1 MGKMIRRS
9 IGTLLLVTAIVVTQ
23 IPVSGVKAE
32 EPSAAPE
39 FQMDGTTLVKYNG
52 TAEDVSV
59 SNQVKKI
66 EAEAF
71 AGNDSVR
78 HITVGGEVEVIGA
91 RAFSECQNLLSVT
104 IPDSVE
110 IIENAAF
117 SGCPSL
123 RDVSIGKG
131 LKSLGNGA
139 FAGDYSLASVDFDSS
154 NLDFVCDDG
163 AIYNKKGWDVL
174 YQVLAGRPGNS
185 YSMPSS
191 VNKIRPYAF
200 WGDYNLQE
208 VIISSNVPEITGYA
222 FSNCK
227 NLKSISI
234 PYSVKSI
241 DMKAFEDC
249 VRLRD
254 ITIPISV
261 STIHST
267 AFDGCTKLVINAEA
281 GSYAKRFAET
291 LVLADIDVSEYEE
304 APIPGREIE
313 EDAAAEEGV
322 ILGPVDYYHEV
333 SHMNA
338 MEAEEDDSRVKAK
351 SRVIGQEVYVLVDN
365 AKATVNVGGTGEIL
379 GGEPVVEE
387 PDPDTILG
395 LAGSEDAKGGSFP
408 KYTVVNGET
417 IAAQAYYD
425 EDMASCDIP
434 AGIRRIGEFAYAR
447 ASLTTAR
454 IPDGVEEI
462 GYAAFYHCDELT
474 DVVIPNS
481 VKKIGVSAFD
491 KTPWLSGW
499 KANAGE
505 AGEFLIV
512 GDGILL
518 AYRGRGGE
526 VSIPGSVKTIGPEAF
541 RGLSKVTAVQIP
553 DSVQEIGEGAFEDCD
568 KLERIEGGE
577 GLIKICD
584 RAFAGCPIS
593 SVYIGSNV
601 EAIGLRAFDHPGIKN
616 GVVYFA
622 GDTLPARSYE
632 SAATKLYRDAYR
644 GPVFTG
650 NRVAVIPAGVTDL
663 TDTCLTSAGGAFTG
677 AICKIKGYESA
688 DAADQA
694 VENTEG
700 GEVSS
705 LAEDKENK
713 AAQLTGETSDEETGA
728 AVSAQ
733 DAGDEMGYDS
743 SEPKR
748 RMEAATSDETL
759 NTEEE
764 DGVLTILK
772 KTKEA
777 PAAGETVK
785 IKSRT
790 YTLEDAAPEAERL
803 LDAEKPKA
811 SAAGIEVINNSY
823 SIPGEGVLTAVME
836 GSEGSYRIAIEDS
849 EDAKTKISEVYQSIY
864 GGKLPHSLH
873 AYEITMT
880 DQATNVPIT
889 GLGKQRVEI
898 SMPLPQGVLTENL
911 HVVCLDQD
919 GQLEEVNSRVI
930 SMDGKDAIAF
940 TAAHFSAYGIYHYG
954 TGPAVADVKEGQA
967 VFLSLG
973 KKDDS
978 PNTGDYSIHPKYF
991 LGAGLFFAAMAVFFY
1006 QKNSLAKLK
1015 RRLVKPLRKRRR

>member
-1 MGKMIRRS
+1 MGKKIRKL

-23 IPVSGVKAE
+23 IPVSGVEAE

-59 SNQVKKI
+59 SNQVKRI

-71 AGNDSVR
+71 AGNDAVR
-78 HITVGGEVEVIGA
+78 HITVGDAVEVIGA
-91 RAFSECQNLLSVT
+91 RAFSECMNLQSIT

-123 RDVSIGKG
+123 RSVSIGKG

-139 FAGDYSLASVDFDSS
+139 FAGDCSLASVDFDSS
-154 NLDFVCDDG
+154 NPDFVCDDG
-163 AIYNKKGWDVL
+163 AIYNKKGLDVL
-174 YQVLAGRPGNS
+174 YQVLAGRKGSS
-185 YSMPSS
+185 YSMPTS

-200 WGDYNLQE
+200 WGDYNLQD

-227 NLKSISI
+227 NLKEVSI

-249 VRLRD
+249 VRLRN

-267 AFDGCTKLVINAEA
+267 AFDGCTKLTVNAET

-291 LVLADIDVSEYEE
+291 LVLEDIDVSEYEE
-304 APIPGREIE
+304 APIPGRVSE
-313 EDAAAEEGV
+313 EEAEAEEGV

-379 GGEPVVEE
+379 GGEPAVEE
-387 PDPDTILG
+387 PDLDTIPG

-408 KYTVVNGET
+408 KYTVVNGEM
-417 IAAQAYYD
+417 IASQAYYD
-425 EDMASCDIP
+425 EDMASCEIP
-434 AGIRRIGEFAYAR
+434 SGIRRIGEFAYAR
-447 ASLTTAR
+447 ASLTSVR

-481 VKKIGVSAFD
+481 VRTIGVSAFD

-526 VSIPGSVKTIGPEAF
+526 VSVPDSVKKIGPEAF
-541 RGLSKVTAVQIP
+541 RGLSSVTAVRIP
-553 DSVQEIGEGAFEDCD
+553 DSVTEIGEGAFEDCD

-577 GLIKICD
+577 GLTKICD
-584 RAFAGCPIS
+584 RAFAGCPVS
-593 SVYIGSNV
+593 SVYIGPHV
-601 EAIGLRAFDHPGIKN
+601 EAIGLRAFDNNKIKN

-622 GDTLPARSYE
+622 GDKLPVRSYE
-632 SAATKLYRDAYR
+632 NAATKLYRDAYR

-650 NRVAVIPAGVTDL
+650 TRIAVIPAGVTDL
-663 TDTCLTSAGGAFTG
+663 TDTCLTSAGGAFRG
-677 AICKIKGYESA
+677 AICKKKGGETADLTDENGEEDSAEESGNESEEQADEEPEESTDDASSAKEEEAARQSA
-688 DAADQA
+688 DETQA
-694 VENTEG
+694 G
-700 GEVSS
+700 
-705 LAEDKENK
+705 
-713 AAQLTGETSDEETGA
+713 TS
-728 AVSAQ
+728 
-733 DAGDEMGYDS
+733 
-743 SEPKR
+743 
-748 RMEAATSDETL
+748 
-759 NTEEE
+759 EEE
-764 DGVLTILK
+764 DGILTILK

-785 IKSRT
+785 INGST
-790 YTLEDAAPEAERL
+790 YTLEEAEPGAESL
-803 LDAEKPKA
+803 VDAERPNA
-811 SAAGIEVINNSY
+811 SASGIEVVNNSY
-823 SIPGEGVLTAVME
+823 SIARDGVLTAVME

-849 EDAKTKISEVYQSIY
+849 EDAKTKIGEVYQSIY

-898 SMPLPQGVLTENL
+898 TMPLPQGVLTDNL

-919 GQLEEVNSRVI
+919 GQLEEVNSRVV
-930 SMDGKDAIAF
+930 SVDGQDAVAF

-954 TGPAVADVKEGQA
+954 SGPAVADVKEGQA

-991 LGAGLFFAAMAVFFY
+991 LVAGLFFTSMALFFY
-1006 QKNSLAKLK
+1006 RKNSLARLK
-1015 RRLVKPLRKRRR
+1015 RRVARSMGRKH

>member
-1 MGKMIRRS
+1 MGKQIRKL

-23 IPVSGVKAE
+23 IPVSGVEAE
-32 EPSAAPE
+32 EPSSAPE
-39 FQMDGTTLVKYNG
+39 FQVNGTTLVKYNG

-59 SNQVKKI
+59 PNHVKRI

-71 AGNDSVR
+71 AGNDTVR
-78 HITVGGEVEVIGA
+78 HVTVGEAVEVIGA
-91 RAFSECQNLLSVT
+91 KAFSECPNLQSVT
-104 IPDSVE
+104 VSDSVE

-123 RDVSIGKG
+123 RSVSIGKG

-139 FAGDYSLASVDFDSS
+139 FAGDYSLASVDIDSG
-154 NLDFVCDDG
+154 NPDFVCDDG

-174 YQVLAGRPGNS
+174 YQVLAGRGGDS

-200 WGDYNLQE
+200 WGNYNLQN
-208 VIISSNVPEITGYA
+208 VSISSNVSEITGYA

-227 NLKSISI
+227 NLKEVSI
-234 PYSVKSI
+234 PHSVKGI

-249 VRLRD
+249 VRLRE

-261 STIHST
+261 SKIHAT
-267 AFDGCTKLVINAEA
+267 AFDGCTKLTINGEA

-291 LVLADIDVSEYEE
+291 LVLDDIDVSEYEE
-304 APIPGREIE
+304 APIPGREYDE
-313 EDAAAEEGV
+313 ELEEGQ

-338 MEAEEDDSRVKAK
+338 MEAEEDDPRVKAK

-387 PDPDTILG
+387 PDLDTIPG

-417 IAAQAYYD
+417 IASQAYYD
-425 EDMASCDIP
+425 EDMTSCDIP

-447 ASLTTAR
+447 ASLASVR
-454 IPDGVEEI
+454 IPEGVEEI

-481 VKKIGVSAFD
+481 VSKIGVSAFD

-518 AYRGRGGE
+518 AYRGSGGD
-526 VSIPGSVKTIGPEAF
+526 VSIPDSVKKIGPEAF
-541 RGLSKVTAVQIP
+541 RGLSSVKSVRIP
-553 DSVQEIGEGAFEDCD
+553 DSVKEIGEGAFENCD
-568 KLERIEGGE
+568 KLERIDGGE
-577 GLIKICD
+577 GLHKICD
-584 RAFAGCPIS
+584 RAFAGCPVS
-593 SVYIGSNV
+593 SVYIGPYV
-601 EAIGLRAFDHPGIKN
+601 ESIGLRAFDNEKIKN

-622 GDTLPARSYE
+622 GDTLPTRSYE
-632 SAATKLYRDAYR
+632 SAATKLYRDTYR

-650 NRVAVIPAGVTDL
+650 TRVAVIPAGVTDL
-663 TDTCLTSAGGAFTG
+663 TDTCLSSAGGAFTG
-677 AICKIKGYESA
+677 AICKVKGSEA
-688 DAADQA
+688 AADSS
-694 VENTEG
+694 
-700 GEVSS
+700 GEV
-705 LAEDKENK
+705 AEDNETPT
-713 AAQLTGETSDEETGA
+713 AADGQSSEA
-728 AVSAQ
+728 
-733 DAGDEMGYDS
+733 AGDDQSASARQTADES
-743 SEPKR
+743 QTEVSE
-748 RMEAATSDETL
+748 DE
-759 NTEEE
+759 NP
-764 DGVLTILK
+764 VLTILK

-777 PAAGETVK
+777 PTSGETVK
-785 IKSRT
+785 INGNT
-790 YTLEDAAPEAERL
+790 YTLEEAEPGSVSL
-803 LDAEKPKA
+803 SDAERSMVSA
-811 SAAGIEVINNSY
+811 SGIEVVNNSY
-823 SIPGEGVLTAVME
+823 SIPGEGTLSAVME

-849 EDAKTKISEVYQSIY
+849 EDAKAKISEVYQSIY

-880 DQATNVPIT
+880 DQATDVPIT

-898 SMPLPQGVLTENL
+898 TMPLPQGVLTENL
-911 HVVCLDQD
+911 HVVCLDSD
-919 GQLEEVNSRVI
+919 GQLEEVDSRVV
-930 SMDGKDAIAF
+930 SVDGQDAVAF

-954 TGPAVADVKEGQA
+954 SGPAVADVKEGQA

-978 PNTGDYSIHPKYF
+978 PDTGDYSIHPKYI
-991 LGAGLFFAAMAVFFY
+991 LVAGLFFSSMAVFFY
-1006 QKNSLAKLK
+1006 QKRSLLRLK
-1015 RRLVKPLRKRRR
+1015 RRLVKPFQRKRR

>member
-1 MGKMIRRS
+1 MGKQIRKL

-23 IPVSGVKAE
+23 IPVSGVEAE

-39 FQMDGTTLVKYNG
+39 FQVNGTTLVKYNG

-59 SNQVKKI
+59 PNHVKRI

-71 AGNDSVR
+71 AGNDTVR
-78 HITVGGEVEVIGA
+78 HVTVGEAVEVIGA
-91 RAFSECQNLLSVT
+91 KAFSECPNLQSVT

-123 RDVSIGKG
+123 RSVSIGTG

-139 FAGDYSLASVDFDSS
+139 FAGDYSLATVNIDSS
-154 NLDFVCDDG
+154 NADFVCDDG

-174 YQVLAGRPGNS
+174 YQVLAGRGGDS

-191 VNKIRPYAF
+191 VSKIRPYAF
-200 WGDYNLQE
+200 WGDYNLQS
-208 VIISSNVPEITGYA
+208 VSISSNVSEITGYA

-227 NLKSISI
+227 NLKEVLI
-234 PYSVKSI
+234 PHSVKGI

-249 VRLRD
+249 VRLREL
-254 ITIPISV
+254 TIPISV
-261 STIHST
+261 SKIHAT
-267 AFDGCTKLVINAEA
+267 AFDGCTKLKINGEA
-281 GSYAKRFAET
+281 GSYARRFAET
-291 LVLADIDVSEYEE
+291 LVLEDIDVSEYEE
-304 APIPGREIE
+304 APIPGREYE
-313 EDAAAEEGV
+313 EELEEGQ

-387 PDPDTILG
+387 PDLDTIPG

-417 IAAQAYYD
+417 IASQAYYD
-425 EDMASCDIP
+425 EDMTSCDIP

-447 ASLTTAR
+447 ASLTSVR

-481 VKKIGVSAFD
+481 VSKIGVSAFD

-518 AYRGRGGE
+518 AYRGSGGD
-526 VSIPGSVKTIGPEAF
+526 VSIPDSVKKIGPEAF
-541 RGLSKVTAVQIP
+541 RGLSGVKSVRIP
-553 DSVQEIGEGAFEDCD
+553 DSVQEIGEGAFENCD
-568 KLERIEGGE
+568 KLERIDGGA
-577 GLIKICD
+577 GLHKICD
-584 RAFAGCPIS
+584 RAFAGCPVS
-593 SVYIGSNV
+593 SVYIGPSV
-601 EAIGLRAFDHPGIKN
+601 ESIGLRAFDNEKIKN

-622 GDTLPARSYE
+622 GDTLPTRSYE
-632 SAATKLYRDAYR
+632 SAATKLYRDTYR

-650 NRVAVIPAGVTDL
+650 TRVAVIPAGVTDL
-663 TDTCLTSAGGAFTG
+663 TDTCLSSVGGAFTG
-677 AICKIKGYESA
+677 AICKVKGSEATA
-688 DAADQA
+688 DDS
-694 VENTEG
+694 
-700 GEVSS
+700 GEV
-705 LAEDKENK
+705 AEDN
-713 AAQLTGETSDEETGA
+713 ETP
-728 AVSAQ
+728 SA
-733 DAGDEMGYDS
+733 
-743 SEPKR
+743 
-748 RMEAATSDETL
+748 
-759 NTEEE
+759 
-764 DGVLTILK
+764 VLTILK

-785 IKSRT
+785 INGNT
-790 YTLEDAAPEAERL
+790 YTLEDAEPGSVSLSDAERSM
-803 LDAEKPKA
+803 A
-811 SAAGIEVINNSY
+811 SASGIEVVNNSY
-823 SIPGEGVLTAVME
+823 SIPSEGTLSAVME

-849 EDAKTKISEVYQSIY
+849 EDAKAKISEVYQSIY

-880 DQATNVPIT
+880 DQATDVPIT

-898 SMPLPQGVLTENL
+898 TMPLPQGVLTENL
-911 HVVCLDQD
+911 HVVCLDSD
-919 GQLEEVNSRVI
+919 GQLEEVDSRVV
-930 SMDGKDAIAF
+930 SVDGQDAVAF

-954 TGPAVADVKEGQA
+954 SGPAVADVKEGQA

-978 PNTGDYSIHPKYF
+978 PDTGDYSIHPKYI
-991 LGAGLFFAAMAVFFY
+991 LVAGLFFASMAVFFY
-1006 QKNSLAKLK
+1006 QKRSLSRLK
-1015 RRLVKPLRKRRR
+1015 RRLVKPFQRKRL

>member
-1 MGKMIRRS
+1 MGKQIRKL

-23 IPVSGVKAE
+23 IPVSGVEAE

-39 FQMDGTTLVKYNG
+39 FQVNGTTLVKYNG

-59 SNQVKKI
+59 PNQVKRI

-71 AGNDSVR
+71 AGNDTVR
-78 HITVGGEVEVIGA
+78 HVTVGEAVEVIGA
-91 RAFSECQNLLSVT
+91 KAFSECPNLQSVT

-123 RDVSIGKG
+123 RSVSIGTG

-139 FAGDYSLASVDFDSS
+139 FAGDYSLATVNIDSS
-154 NLDFVCDDG
+154 NPDFVCDDG

-174 YQVLAGRPGNS
+174 YQVLAGRGGDS

-200 WGDYNLQE
+200 WGDYNLQN
-208 VIISSNVPEITGYA
+208 VSISSNVSEITGYA

-227 NLKSISI
+227 NLKEVSI
-234 PYSVKSI
+234 PHSVKGI

-249 VRLRD
+249 VRLRE

-261 STIHST
+261 SNIHAT
-267 AFDGCTKLVINAEA
+267 AFDGCTKLTINGEA

-291 LVLADIDVSEYEE
+291 LVLDDIDVSEYEE
-304 APIPGREIE
+304 APIPGREYE
-313 EDAAAEEGV
+313 EELEEGQ

-338 MEAEEDDSRVKAK
+338 MEAEEDDPRVKAK

-365 AKATVNVGGTGEIL
+365 AKATVNVGSTGEIL

-387 PDPDTILG
+387 PDLDTIPG

-417 IAAQAYYD
+417 IASQAYYD
-425 EDMASCDIP
+425 EDMTSCDIP
-434 AGIRRIGEFAYAR
+434 SGIRRIGEFAYAR
-447 ASLTTAR
+447 ASLTSVR

-481 VKKIGVSAFD
+481 VSKIGVSAFD

-505 AGEFLIV
+505 EGEFLIV

-518 AYRGRGGE
+518 AYRGNGGD
-526 VSIPGSVKTIGPEAF
+526 VSIPDSVKKIGPEAF
-541 RGLSKVTAVQIP
+541 RGLSSITAVRIP
-553 DSVQEIGEGAFEDCD
+553 DSVQEIGEGAFENCD
-568 KLERIEGGE
+568 KLERIDGGE
-577 GLIKICD
+577 GLHKICD
-584 RAFAGCPIS
+584 RAFAGCPVS
-593 SVYIGSNV
+593 SVYIGPSV
-601 EAIGLRAFDHPGIKN
+601 ESIGLRAFDNEKIKN

-622 GDTLPARSYE
+622 GETLPARSYE
-632 SAATKLYRDAYR
+632 SAATKLYRDTYR

-650 NRVAVIPAGVTDL
+650 TRVAVIPAGVTDL
-663 TDTCLTSAGGAFTG
+663 TDTCLSSAGGAFTG
-677 AICKIKGYESA
+677 VICKVKGSEATADGSVEGGEA
-688 DAADQA
+688 SEEEASDAADRRSLETAQQSEDEEQSA
-694 VENTEG
+694 SARQTADESQTET
-700 GEVSS
+700 
-705 LAEDKENK
+705 AEDEN
-713 AAQLTGETSDEETGA
+713 
-728 AVSAQ
+728 
-733 DAGDEMGYDS
+733 
-743 SEPKR
+743 P
-748 RMEAATSDETL
+748 
-759 NTEEE
+759 
-764 DGVLTILK
+764 VLTILR

-777 PAAGETVK
+777 PAAGETVE
-785 IKSRT
+785 INGDT
-790 YTLEDAAPEAERL
+790 YTLEEAEPGSVSL
-803 LDAEKPKA
+803 ADAERSMA
-811 SAAGIEVINNSY
+811 SASEIEVVNNSY
-823 SIPGEGVLTAVME
+823 SIPREGTLSAVME

-849 EDAKTKISEVYQSIY
+849 EDAKAKISEVYQSIY

-880 DQATNVPIT
+880 DQATDVPIT

-898 SMPLPQGVLTENL
+898 TMPLPQGVLTENL
-911 HVVCLDQD
+911 HVVCLDSD
-919 GQLEEVNSRVI
+919 GQLEEVDSRVV
-930 SMDGKDAIAF
+930 SVDGQDAVAF

-954 TGPAVADVKEGQA
+954 SGPAVADVKEGQA

-978 PNTGDYSIHPKYF
+978 PDTGDYSIHPKYI
-991 LGAGLFFAAMAVFFY
+991 LVAGLFFSSMAVFFY
-1006 QKNSLAKLK
+1006 QKRSLLRLK
-1015 RRLVKPLRKRRR
+1015 RRLVKPFQRKRR

>member
-1 MGKMIRRS
+1 MGKQIRKLM
-9 IGTLLLVTAIVVTQ
+9 GTLLLVTALVVTQ
-23 IPVSGVKAE
+23 IPVAGVEAE

-39 FQMDGTTLVKYNG
+39 FQVSGTTLVKYNG

-59 SNQVKKI
+59 PNHVKKI

-71 AGNDSVR
+71 AGNDTVR
-78 HITVGGEVEVIGA
+78 HVTIGEAVEVIGA
-91 RAFSECQNLLSVT
+91 KAFSECPNLQSVT

-123 RDVSIGKG
+123 RSVSIGTG

-139 FAGDYSLASVDFDSS
+139 FAGDYSLATVNIDSS
-154 NLDFVCDDG
+154 NPDFVCDDG

-174 YQVLAGRPGNS
+174 YQVLAGRGGDS

-200 WGDYNLQE
+200 WGDYNLQN
-208 VIISSNVPEITGYA
+208 VSISSNVSEITGYA

-227 NLKSISI
+227 NLKEVSI
-234 PYSVKSI
+234 PHSVKGI

-249 VRLRD
+249 VRLRE

-261 STIHST
+261 SNIHAT
-267 AFDGCTKLVINAEA
+267 AFDGCTKLTINGEA

-291 LVLADIDVSEYEE
+291 LVLDDIDVSEYEE
-304 APIPGREIE
+304 APIPGREYE
-313 EDAAAEEGV
+313 EELEEGQ

-338 MEAEEDDSRVKAK
+338 MEAEEDDPRVKAK

-387 PDPDTILG
+387 PDLDMIPG

-417 IAAQAYYD
+417 IASQAYYD
-425 EDMASCDIP
+425 EDMTSCDIP

-447 ASLTTAR
+447 ASLTSVR

-481 VKKIGVSAFD
+481 VSKIGVSAFD

-518 AYRGRGGE
+518 AYRGSGGD
-526 VSIPGSVKTIGPEAF
+526 VSIPDSVKKIGPEAF
-541 RGLSKVTAVQIP
+541 RGLSGVKSVRIP
-553 DSVQEIGEGAFEDCD
+553 DSVQEIGEGAFENCD
-568 KLERIEGGE
+568 KLERIDGGA
-577 GLIKICD
+577 GLHKICD
-584 RAFAGCPIS
+584 RAFAGCPVS
-593 SVYIGSNV
+593 SVYIGPSV
-601 EAIGLRAFDHPGIKN
+601 ESIGLRAFDNEKIKN

-622 GDTLPARSYE
+622 GDTLPTRSYE
-632 SAATKLYRDAYR
+632 SAATKLYRDTYR

-650 NRVAVIPAGVTDL
+650 TRVAVIPAGVTDL
-663 TDTCLTSAGGAFTG
+663 TDTCLSSVGGAFTG
-677 AICKIKGYESA
+677 AICKVKGSEATA
-688 DAADQA
+688 DDS
-694 VENTEG
+694 
-700 GEVSS
+700 GEVV
-705 LAEDKENK
+705 EDN
-713 AAQLTGETSDEETGA
+713 ETPTA
-728 AVSAQ
+728 
-733 DAGDEMGYDS
+733 
-743 SEPKR
+743 
-748 RMEAATSDETL
+748 
-759 NTEEE
+759 
-764 DGVLTILK
+764 VLTILK

-785 IKSRT
+785 INGNT
-790 YTLEDAAPEAERL
+790 YTLEDAEPGSVSLSDAERSM
-803 LDAEKPKA
+803 A
-811 SAAGIEVINNSY
+811 SASGIEVVNNSY
-823 SIPGEGVLTAVME
+823 SIPSEGTLSAVME

-849 EDAKTKISEVYQSIY
+849 EDAKAKISEVYQSIY

-880 DQATNVPIT
+880 DQATDVPIT

-898 SMPLPQGVLTENL
+898 TMPLPQGVLTENL
-911 HVVCLDQD
+911 HVVCLDSD
-919 GQLEEVNSRVI
+919 GQLEEVDSRVV
-930 SMDGKDAIAF
+930 SVDGQDAVAF

-954 TGPAVADVKEGQA
+954 SGPAVADVKEGQA

-978 PNTGDYSIHPKYF
+978 PDTGDYSIHPKYI
-991 LGAGLFFAAMAVFFY
+991 LVAGLFFASMAVFFY
-1006 QKNSLAKLK
+1006 QKRSLSRLK
-1015 RRLVKPLRKRRR
+1015 RRLVKPFQRKRL

>member
-1 MGKMIRRS
+1 MGKIIRKS

-23 IPVSGVKAE
+23 IPVSGVEAE

-91 RAFSECQNLLSVT
+91 RAFSECQNLQSVT

-154 NLDFVCDDG
+154 NPDFVCDDG

-174 YQVLAGRPGNS
+174 YQVLAGRPGSS

-200 WGDYNLQE
+200 WGDYNLQD

-261 STIHST
+261 SKIHST
-267 AFDGCTKLVINAEA
+267 AFDGCTKLTINAEA

-291 LVLADIDVSEYEE
+291 LVLDDIDVSEYEE
-304 APIPGREIE
+304 APIPGRESE
-313 EDAAAEEGV
+313 EEAGEEEGV

-387 PDPDTILG
+387 PDLDTIPG

-447 ASLTTAR
+447 ASLTSVR

-462 GYAAFYHCDELT
+462 GYAAFYHCDELA
-474 DVVIPNS
+474 DVVIPSS

-518 AYRGRGGE
+518 AYRGRGSE
-526 VSIPGSVKTIGPEAF
+526 VSIPESVKTIGPEAF
-541 RGLSKVTAVQIP
+541 RGLSKITSVHIP
-553 DSVQEIGEGAFEDCD
+553 DSVQEIGEGAFEDCE

-584 RAFAGCPIS
+584 RAFAGCPVS
-593 SVYIGSNV
+593 SVYIGPNV
-601 EAIGLRAFDHPGIKN
+601 EAIGLRAFDYENTKN

-622 GDTLPARSYE
+622 GDTLPVRSYE
-632 SAATKLYRDAYR
+632 SAATKLYRDDYR

-650 NRVAVIPAGVTDL
+650 TRVAVIPAGVTDL
-663 TDTCLTSAGGAFTG
+663 TDTCLTSAGGTFTG
-677 AICKIKGYESA
+677 AICKKKGSETV
-688 DAADQA
+688 DAANGADEGMGEDA
-694 VENTEG
+694 ASSSTNEGASEATE
-700 GEVSS
+700 
-705 LAEDKENK
+705 
-713 AAQLTGETSDEETGA
+713 QTGETAEASDTEQTGSAKQAASGNAEET
-728 AVSAQ
+728 Q
-733 DAGDEMGYDS
+733 DAIS
-743 SEPKR
+743 Q
-748 RMEAATSDETL
+748 
-759 NTEEE
+759 EE
-764 DGVLTILK
+764 DGILTILK

-785 IKSRT
+785 IGGST
-790 YTLEDAAPEAERL
+790 YTLEEAEPGAQTL
-803 LDAEKPKA
+803 TDAERPQA
-811 SAAGIEVINNSY
+811 SASGIEVVNNSY
-823 SIPGEGVLTAVME
+823 SIPKDGVLTAVME
-836 GSEGSYRIAIEDS
+836 GSEGSYRIEVEDS
-849 EDAKTKISEVYQSIY
+849 EEAKTKISEVYQSIY

-873 AYEITMT
+873 GYEITMT

-898 SMPLPQGVLTENL
+898 SMPLPQGVLTDNL
-911 HVVCLDQD
+911 HVVCLDPD
-919 GQLEEVNSRVI
+919 GQLEEVDSRVI
-930 SMDGKDAIAF
+930 SMDGQDAIAF

-954 TGPAVADVKEGQA
+954 SGPAVADVKEGQA

-973 KKDDS
+973 KKDNS
-978 PNTGDYSIHPKYF
+978 PDTGDYSIHPKYF
-991 LGAGLFFAAMAVFFY
+991 LGAGLFFAALAVFFY
-1006 QKNSLAKLK
+1006 QKNSLTRLK
-1015 RRLVKPLRKRRR
+1015 RRLVKTRRQKR

>member
-1 MGKMIRRS
+1 MGKMLRKL

-23 IPVSGVKAE
+23 IPVSGVEAE
-32 EPSAAPE
+32 EPSASAPD

-59 SNQVKKI
+59 SNQVKRI

-71 AGNDSVR
+71 AGNDTVR
-78 HITVGGEVEVIGA
+78 HITVGDAVEVIGA
-91 RAFSECQNLLSVT
+91 RAFSECSNLQSVT

-110 IIENAAF
+110 IIENAVF

-123 RDVSIGKG
+123 RSVSIGKG

-154 NLDFVCDDG
+154 NPDFVCDDG

-174 YQVLAGRPGNS
+174 YQVLAGRKGDS

-191 VNKIRPYAF
+191 VTKIRPYAF
-200 WGDYNLQE
+200 WGDYNLQN
-208 VIISSNVPEITGYA
+208 VVISSNVAEITGYA

-227 NLKSISI
+227 NLKDVSI

-254 ITIPISV
+254 LTIPISV
-261 STIHST
+261 GTIHAT
-267 AFDGCTKLVINAEA
+267 AFDGCTKLSIHAET

-291 LVLADIDVSEYEE
+291 LVLEDIDVSEYEE
-304 APIPGREIE
+304 APIPGNVSENTTE
-313 EDAAAEEGV
+313 EDTL

-387 PDPDTILG
+387 PDLDTIPG

-425 EDMASCDIP
+425 EDMSSCEIP
-434 AGIRRIGEFAYAR
+434 SGIRRIGEFAYAR
-447 ASLTTAR
+447 ASLASVR

-481 VKKIGVSAFD
+481 VKHIGVSAFD

-499 KANAGE
+499 RSNAGGE
-505 AGEFLIV
+505 GEFLIV

-518 AYRGRGGE
+518 AYRGKGGE
-526 VSIPGSVKTIGPEAF
+526 VSIPGNVKTIGPEAF
-541 RGLSKVTAVQIP
+541 RGLSSINAVQIP
-553 DSVQEIGEGAFEDCD
+553 DSVKEIGEGAFEDCD

-577 GLIKICD
+577 GLTKICD
-584 RAFAGCPIS
+584 RAFAGCPVS
-593 SVYIGSNV
+593 SVYIGPYV
-601 EAIGLRAFDHPGIKN
+601 EEIGLRAFDNEKIKD

-622 GDTLPARSYE
+622 GNRLPARSYE

-650 NRVAVIPAGVTDL
+650 TRVAVIPAGVTDL
-663 TDTCLTSAGGAFTG
+663 TDTCLSSAGGAFTG
-677 AICKIKGYESA
+677 AICKKKGNETA
-688 DAADQA
+688 DMAD
-694 VENTEG
+694 ETEEG
-700 GEVSS
+700 
-705 LAEDKENK
+705 
-713 AAQLTGETSDEETGA
+713 SDEETI
-728 AVSAQ
+728 
-733 DAGDEMGYDS
+733 DS
-743 SEPKR
+743 LE
-748 RMEAATSDETL
+748 EE
-759 NTEEE
+759 NTQSGIPEEE

-772 KTKEA
+772 RTKEA
-777 PAAGETVK
+777 PVPGETVK
-785 IKSRT
+785 IGGIS
-790 YTLEDAAPEAERL
+790 YTLEEAEPKTVMLTDEER
-803 LDAEKPKA
+803 PKA
-811 SAAGIEVINNSY
+811 SASGIEVVNNSY
-823 SIPGEGVLTAVME
+823 SIPRDGVITAVME

-849 EDAKTKISEVYQSIY
+849 EEAKTKIGEVYRSIY

-898 SMPLPQGVLTENL
+898 KMPLPQGVLTENL
-911 HVVCLDQD
+911 HVVCLDSD
-919 GQLEEVNSRVI
+919 GQLEEVESRIV
-930 SMDGKDAIAF
+930 SVDGQDAVAF
-940 TAAHFSAYGIYHYG
+940 TAAHFSAYAIYHYG
-954 TGPAVADVKEGQA
+954 SGPAVADVKEGQA

-973 KKDDS
+973 KKDAS
-978 PNTGDYSIHPKYF
+978 PDTGDYSIHPKYYF
-991 LGAGLFFAAMAVFFY
+991 GAGLFFAAMAMFFWR
-1006 QKNSLAKLK
+1006 QNSFARLK
-1015 RRLVKPLRKRRR
+1015 KRLVKKRKL

>member
-1 MGKMIRRS
+1 MGKMIRKV
-9 IGTLLLVTAIVVTQ
+9 IGTLLLVAAIVVTQ
-23 IPVSGVKAE
+23 IPVSGVEAE

-59 SNQVKKI
+59 SNQVKRI

-71 AGNDSVR
+71 AGNDAVR
-78 HITVGGEVEVIGA
+78 RITVGDSVEVIGA
-91 RAFSECQNLLSVT
+91 RAFSECLNLQSVT

-110 IIENAAF
+110 IIENAVF

-123 RDVSIGKG
+123 RSVSIGKG

-139 FAGDYSLASVDFDSS
+139 FAGDYSLASVDFDSA
-154 NLDFVCDDG
+154 NPDFVCDDG
-163 AIYNKKGWDVL
+163 AIYNKKGGDVL
-174 YQVLAGRPGNS
+174 YQVLAGRPGDS
-185 YSMPSS
+185 YSMPTS

-200 WGDYNLQE
+200 WGDYNLQD
-208 VIISSNVPEITGYA
+208 VIISSNVSEITGYA

-227 NLKSISI
+227 NLKEVSI

-249 VRLRD
+249 VRLRL

-267 AFDGCTKLVINAEA
+267 AFDGCTKLTIDAET

-291 LVLADIDVSEYEE
+291 LVLDDIDVSEYEE
-304 APIPGREIE
+304 APIPGRESEVETEE
-313 EDAAAEEGV
+313 EDV

-387 PDPDTILG
+387 PDLDTIPG

-447 ASLTTAR
+447 ASLTSVR

-474 DVVIPNS
+474 DVVIPDS
-481 VKKIGVSAFD
+481 VKEIGVSAFD

-499 KANAGE
+499 KANVGE

-518 AYRGRGGE
+518 AYRGTGGK
-526 VSIPGSVKTIGPEAF
+526 VAIPESVKVIGPEAF
-541 RGLSKVTAVQIP
+541 KGM
-553 DSVQEIGEGAFEDCD
+553 DSVTEVRIPLSVSVIGEGAFEDCVH
-568 KLERIEGGE
+568 LETIVGGQGMRE
-577 GLIKICD
+577 IRD
-584 RAFAGCPIS
+584 RAFAGCPTQTVTIPS
-593 SVYIGSNV
+593 SV
-601 EAIGLRAFDHPGIKN
+601 EKIGLRAFDNESIKD
-616 GVVYFA
+616 GVIYFE
-622 GDTLPARSYE
+622 GDTLPARSFE

-650 NRVAVIPAGVTDL
+650 SRIAVIPAGVTDL

-677 AICKIKGYESA
+677 AICKVKSGET
-688 DAADQA
+688 AAD
-694 VENTEG
+694 ENADG
-700 GEVSS
+700 GETAAS
-705 LAEDKENK
+705 AEDGTDVSPSDEESENK
-713 AAQLTGETSDEETGA
+713 ADQLTGEASGEDTEA

-733 DAGDEMGYDS
+733 DQDS
-743 SEPKR
+743 SETGSQIEP
-748 RMEAATSDETL
+748 SDE
-759 NTEEE
+759 EE
-764 DGVLTILK
+764 GVLTILK

-777 PAAGETVK
+777 SASGEKVVVNY
-785 IKSRT
+785 RT
-790 YTLEDAAPEAERL
+790 YTLEDAAPGTVSLTDAER
-803 LDAEKPKA
+803 PKA
-811 SAAGIEVINNSY
+811 PAAGIEVVNNSY
-823 SIPGEGVLTAVME
+823 SIPRDGDLTAVME
-836 GSEGSYRIAIEDS
+836 GSEGSYRIVIEDS
-849 EDAKTKISEVYQSIY
+849 EDAKTKIGEVYQSIY

-880 DQATNVPIT
+880 DLATDVSIT

-898 SMPLPQGVLTENL
+898 RMPLPQGVLTENL

-919 GQLEEVNSRVI
+919 GQLEEVDSRVI
-930 SMDGKDAIAF
+930 SMDGQDAVSF
-940 TAAHFSAYGIYHYG
+940 TASHFSAYGIYHYG
-954 TGPAVADVKEGQA
+954 AGPAVADVKEGQA

-978 PNTGDYSIHPKYF
+978 PDTGDHSIHPKYF
-991 LGAGLFFAAMAVFFY
+991 LVAGLFFASMAVFFY
-1006 QKNSLAKLK
+1006 QKNSLKRLK
-1015 RRLVKPLRKRRR
+1015 RRVASSFGRKP

>member
-1 MGKMIRRS
+1 MGKQIRKL
-9 IGTLLLVTAIVVTQ
+9 IGTLLLVTALVVTQ
-23 IPVSGVKAE
+23 IPVSGVEAE

-39 FQMDGTTLVKYNG
+39 FQVSGTTLVKYNG

-59 SNQVKKI
+59 PNHVKKI

-71 AGNDSVR
+71 AGNDTVR
-78 HITVGGEVEVIGA
+78 HVTVGEAVEVIGA
-91 RAFSECQNLLSVT
+91 KAFSECPNLQSVT
-104 IPDSVE
+104 VSDSVE

-123 RDVSIGKG
+123 RSVSIGKG

-139 FAGDYSLASVDFDSS
+139 FAGDYSLASVAIDSS
-154 NLDFVCDDG
+154 NADFVCDDG

-174 YQVLAGRPGNS
+174 YQVLAGRGGSS
-185 YSMPSS
+185 YNMPSS
-191 VNKIRPYAF
+191 VSKIRPYAF
-200 WGDYNLQE
+200 WGDYNLQS
-208 VIISSNVPEITGYA
+208 VSISSNVSEITGYA

-227 NLKSISI
+227 NLKEVSI
-234 PYSVKSI
+234 PHSVKGI

-249 VRLRD
+249 VRLREL
-254 ITIPISV
+254 TIPISV
-261 STIHST
+261 SKIHAT
-267 AFDGCTKLVINAEA
+267 AFDGCTKLKINGEA
-281 GSYAKRFAET
+281 GSYARRFAET
-291 LVLADIDVSEYEE
+291 LVLEDIDVSEYEE
-304 APIPGREIE
+304 APIPGREYE
-313 EDAAAEEGV
+313 EELEEGQ

-333 SHMNA
+333 THMNA

-387 PDPDTILG
+387 PDLDTIPG

-425 EDMASCDIP
+425 EDMTSCDIP
-434 AGIRRIGEFAYAR
+434 SGIRRIGEFAYAR
-447 ASLTTAR
+447 ASLTSAR

-481 VKKIGVSAFD
+481 VNTIGVSAFD
-491 KTPWLSGW
+491 KTPWLSNW

-505 AGEFLIV
+505 AGEFLVV

-526 VSIPGSVKTIGPEAF
+526 VSIPDSVKKIGPEAF
-541 RGLSKVTAVQIP
+541 RGLSSVTAVRIP
-553 DSVQEIGEGAFEDCD
+553 DSVQEIGEGAFENCD
-568 KLERIEGGE
+568 KLERIEGGL
-577 GLIKICD
+577 GLTKICD

-593 SVYIGSNV
+593 NVYIGPSV
-601 EAIGLRAFDHPGIKN
+601 ESIGLRAFDNERIKN

-622 GDTLPARSYE
+622 GETLPVRSYE
-632 SAATKLYRDAYR
+632 SAATKLYRDTYR

-650 NRVAVIPAGVTDL
+650 TRVAVIPAGVTDL
-663 TDTCLTSAGGAFTG
+663 TDTCLSSVGGAFQG
-677 AICKIKGYESA
+677 AICIRKDDLANLSDENGEDGESSKDESA
-688 DAADQA
+688 DAADRRMRDEAEQA
-694 VENTEG
+694 E
-700 GEVSS
+700 
-705 LAEDKENK
+705 
-713 AAQLTGETSDEETGA
+713 DEETSTA
-728 AVSAQ
+728 ARRAE
-733 DAGDEMGYDS
+733 DES
-743 SEPKR
+743 QS
-748 RMEAATSDETL
+748 EAAEDE
-759 NTEEE
+759 NN
-764 DGVLTILK
+764 VLTILK
-772 KTKEA
+772 KTKDA

-785 IKSRT
+785 INGNP
-790 YTLEDAAPEAERL
+790 YTLEEAEPGTVSL
-803 LDAEKPKA
+803 TDAVRTNAAA
-811 SAAGIEVINNSY
+811 SGIEVVNNSY
-823 SIPGEGVLTAVME
+823 SIPREGTLSAVME

-849 EDAKTKISEVYQSIY
+849 EDAKTKIGEVYQSIY

-873 AYEITMT
+873 AYDITMT
-880 DQATNVPIT
+880 DQATDVPIT

-898 SMPLPQGVLTENL
+898 TMPLPQGVLTENL
-911 HVVCLDQD
+911 HVVCLDSD
-919 GQLEEVNSRVI
+919 GQLEEVDSRIV
-930 SMDGKDAIAF
+930 SVDGQDAVAF

-954 TGPAVADVKEGQA
+954 SGPAVADVKEGQA

-978 PNTGDYSIHPKYF
+978 PDTGDYSIHPKYI
-991 LGAGLFFAAMAVFFY
+991 LVAGLFFASMAMFFY
-1006 QKNSLAKLK
+1006 RKNSLAKLK
-1015 RRLVKPLRKRRR
+1015 RRLVKPLQQKRQ